1 MYCYWSCVPVWPVPV
16 LQGCHHKDRPPVVC
30 KCLHRH
36 VIFYI
41 RITMTCDLYV
51 NFILIDN
58 TVPTS
63 KDVEKHPRTMLWI
76 GQKPAE
82 NLTSHNN
89 AQDCSRSKVWKILEA
104 RSKSNSTYFNI
115 KTRDTSRSKLHT
127 KQRPSA
133 DSCSLVH
140 IRSSERPRSR
150 SSENLRCKKVIDW
163 YYICLMNLND
173 MKL

>member
-1 MYCYWSCVPVWPVPV
+1 MDCYWSCVPVWPVPV

-115 KTRDTSRSKLHT
+115 KTRDTSRYIEKQTPHQAAAKCWQLQSCPHPQFGTSKV
-127 KQRPSA
+127 Q
-133 DSCSLVH
+133 V
-140 IRSSERPRSR
+140 
-150 SSENLRCKKVIDW
+150 LRKSQ
-163 YYICLMNLND
+163 M
-173 MKL
+173 

>member
-1 MYCYWSCVPVWPVPV
+1 M
-16 LQGCHHKDRPPVVC
+16 
-30 KCLHRH
+30 
-36 VIFYI
+36 FYVFYL
-41 RITMTCDLYV
+41 T
-51 NFILIDN
+51 NH

-82 NLTSHNN
+82 NLTTSHNY
-89 AQDCSRSKVWKILEA
+89 AQDQRFGSKIQVE
-104 RSKSNSTYFNI
+104 FNI

-150 SSENLRCKKVIDW
+150 SSENLRCKKAID
-163 YYICLMNLND
+163 
-173 MKL
+173 